1 MKLRDPIAIHRFA
14 IGIETNEQP
23 VDSARNANG
32 LIVSGAALFHRK
44 ASEREKRRISPAI
57 ILPIR

>member
-44 ASEREKRRISPAI
+44 ASERENGRLSPAI